1 MSETEVLEP
10 AGFLII
16 ALASLVFYSRRSLGY
31 LRYLQQEEYMPG
43 RFARWWVHN
52 RVFDRRGSIVA
63 IPAAGV
69 CFLVGRPAVWLVVD
83 VVAAFLLVA
92 VAFRETDP
100 RKEGKVRLNMT
111 ARATRIYRTAF
122 TCHGVLLIAILLV
135 VRVLPMTVASGWLW
149 LFQVLLIQGIPVTIV
164 VGNALLQPGE
174 RARQQ
179 GFMKEAR
186 AILGQVEPFVVGI
199 TGSYGKTSTKAV
211 LGVMLDT
218 VGPTF
223 WPPRSINTPMGIT
236 REIRERLKGR
246 HRYAVIE
253 MGAYM
258 RGSIRRLC
266 DLVPPHAGI
275 ITTVGIMHLERFG
288 SPENVFLAKSELA
301 QAIPADGIF
310 VVNGDDEGARR
321 MAEENPKKQVLVYGL
336 NAGERPL
343 DCWMSNVAWS
353 PEGTTFTAHWQG
365 REYPGFTRVLGRP
378 MLSNILAAFTMAC
391 TLGADPEVLMAIIRN
406 LEPVDNRLQAVY
418 QGGTLYLKDAY
429 SSNPVG
435 FAAALEVLE
444 SMPAERR
451 ILMTPGMVE
460 LGPRQEQENRRAAE
474 NAARICDLAFV
485 VGSINRQPLMEGLHR
500 GDMTDE
506 QISFFDDRDGAL
518 RNLEQIQR
526 PDDVVLIENDLP
538 DLLEILPSF

>member
-1 MSETEVLEP
+1 MNEP
-10 AGFLII
+10 DMFELAGLLII
-16 ALASLVFYSRRSLGY
+16 ALASLAFTSRRSLGY
-31 LRYLQQEEYMPG
+31 LRYFQQEEYMPG
-43 RFARWWVHN
+43 RFVRWWVRH
-52 RVFDRRGSIVA
+52 RVFDRRGSLVA

-69 CFLVGRPAVWLVVD
+69 CFLVDRPAIWLVVD

-92 VAFRETDP
+92 VGFRETDP
-100 RKEGKVRLNMT
+100 RKQGKVRLNMT
-111 ARATRIYRTAF
+111 ARATRIYRTALV
-122 TCHGVLLIAILLV
+122 CYGVLLVAVSVVVGILPL
-135 VRVLPMTVASGWLW
+135 TATSGWLW
-149 LFQVLLIQGIPVTIV
+149 LFQVLLIQGIPLTIL

-174 RARQQ
+174 RRRQQ
-179 GFMKEAR
+179 GYMKEAC
-186 AILGQVEPFVVGI
+186 AILAQVEPFVIGI

-211 LGVMLDT
+211 LGVMLES
-218 VGPTF
+218 VAPTF

-236 REIRERLKGR
+236 REIRERLTSR

-301 QAIPADGIF
+301 QAIPADGIL
-310 VVNGDDEGARR
+310 VANGDDEGARR

-336 NAGERPL
+336 NADQRPL
-343 DCWMSNVAWS
+343 DCWMTEIAWS
-353 PEGTTFTAHWQG
+353 PEGTHFTVHWQG

-460 LGPRQEQENRRAAE
+460 LGPRQEQENRHAAQQS
-474 NAARICDLAFV
+474 ARICDRVLV
-485 VGSINRQPLMEGLHR
+485 VGSINRQALVEGLR
-500 GDMTDE
+500 GGGMTDE
-506 QISFFDDRDGAL
+506 QISCFDDRDGAMKH
-518 RNLEQIQR
+518 LEQIQR
-526 PDDVVLIENDLP
+526 PDDAVLIENDLP
-538 DLLEILPSF
+538 DLLEIFPSF